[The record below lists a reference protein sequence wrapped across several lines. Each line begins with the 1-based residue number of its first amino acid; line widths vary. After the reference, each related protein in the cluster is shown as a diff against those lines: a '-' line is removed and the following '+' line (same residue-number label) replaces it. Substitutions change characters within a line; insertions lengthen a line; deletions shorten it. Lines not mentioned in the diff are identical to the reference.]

1 MAEYA
6 EFSID
11 QGTNFGAY
19 INLNDDASNVPQ
31 NAAGYVVSGQLR
43 RSVLSPNA
51 SETLFCEVS
60 DAANGEIYISLA
72 ASNTANLRPGNYFY
86 DIKVVDLNSGN
97 ATTRLIEG
105 IIVVNPSIT
114 K

>member
-11 QGTNFGAY
+11 QGTDFGAY

-43 RSVLSPNA
+43 RSIVSPNA

-60 DAANGEIYISLA
+60 DAANGELYISMA
-72 ASNTANLRPGNYFY
+72 ASNTANLKPGNYFY
-86 DIKVVDLNSGN
+86 DIRVIDVNSAN
-97 ATTRLIEG
+97 AVTRLIEG
-105 IIVVNPSIT
+105 IIIVNPSIT